1 VSCSV
6 VPVAAWL
13 SHLYGY
19 PLRVPPAPLEH
30 VDNHDFTCPPLFIIV
45 VVVVVVQFGVSA
57 SAADL
62 WPGQRRERLYATYDG
77 LVGDGPE
84 ERPTA
89 LALSEKLGITLPS
102 SPEYG
107 DAEGGGAGSPLLG
120 GQKVRFA
127 SCVLLFVVGNLLLMC
142 VFFMRR
148 QGPVSPGSP
157 DSVTREFGPSWGAH
171 GGGEA
176 EWKADGSGGGGR

>member
-1 VSCSV
+1 VGARIV
-6 VPVAAWL
+6 YLTP
-13 SHLYGY
+13 HYN
-19 PLRVPPAPLEH
+19 
-30 VDNHDFTCPPLFIIV
+30 NHDFTCPPLII
-45 VVVVVVQFGVSA
+45 VVVVVQFGVSA

-107 DAEGGGAGSPLLG
+107 DAEGGGAGSPVLG

-127 SCVLLFVVGNLLLMC
+127 LCVLLFVVGNHLFLMC
-142 VFFMRR
+142 VCCFMRR

-176 EWKADGSGGGGR
+176 EWKADGSSGGR

>member
-1 VSCSV
+1 M
-6 VPVAAWL
+6 P
-13 SHLYGY
+13 H
-19 PLRVPPAPLEH
+19 APLEH
-30 VDNHDFTCPPLFIIV
+30 IDNNDFPFPSLIV
-45 VVVVVVQFGVSA
+45 VVMVAQFGVSA

-107 DAEGGGAGSPLLG
+107 DTEGGGAGSPVLG
-120 GQKVRFA
+120 GQRVRFA
-127 SCVLLFVVGNLLLMC
+127 FCALLFVGQPPLPHVC
-142 VFFMRR
+142 VFHAAAGAGVAGVAGQRHAGVWAVLGGPRR
-148 QGPVSPGSP
+148 
-157 DSVTREFGPSWGAH
+157 R
-171 GGGEA
+171 GGVE
-176 EWKADGSGGGGR
+176 GRRL

>member
-1 VSCSV
+1 
-6 VPVAAWL
+6 
-13 SHLYGY
+13 
-19 PLRVPPAPLEH
+19 
-30 VDNHDFTCPPLFIIV
+30 
-45 VVVVVVQFGVSA
+45 VVVQFGVSA

-107 DAEGGGAGSPLLG
+107 DAEGGGAGSPVLG

-127 SCVLLFVVGNLLLMC
+127 FCVLATSSLLMRVC
-142 VFFMRR
+142 VFVRR
-148 QGPVSPGSP
+148 QGSMSPGSP

-176 EWKADGSGGGGR
+176 EWKADGSSGGGR

>member
-1 VSCSV
+1 MGARIVYLT
-6 VPVAAWL
+6 P
-13 SHLYGY
+13 HYN
-19 PLRVPPAPLEH
+19 
-30 VDNHDFTCPPLFIIV
+30 NHDFTCPPLII
-45 VVVVVVQFGVSA
+45 VVVVVQFGVSA

-107 DAEGGGAGSPLLG
+107 DAEGGGAGSPVLG
-120 GQKVRFA
+120 GQKVRA
-127 SCVLLFVVGNLLLMC
+127 LCVLCVALRCWQPPPTPHVCVLAHAAAGVGVAGVAGQRHAGVWAVLGGP
-142 VFFMRR
+142 RR
-148 QGPVSPGSP
+148 
-157 DSVTREFGPSWGAH
+157 RR
-171 GGGEA
+171 GGVE
-176 EWKADGSGGGGR
+176 GRRL

>member
-1 VSCSV
+1 
-6 VPVAAWL
+6 
-13 SHLYGY
+13 
-19 PLRVPPAPLEH
+19 
-30 VDNHDFTCPPLFIIV
+30 
-45 VVVVVVQFGVSA
+45 VVQFGVSA

-107 DAEGGGAGSPLLG
+107 DAEGGGAGSPVLG

-127 SCVLLFVVGNLLLMC
+127 SCVLLFVGQPHFLDLC
-142 VFFMRR
+142 CFMRR

-171 GGGEA
+171 GGEA
-176 EWKADGSGGGGR
+176 EWKADGSSGGGR